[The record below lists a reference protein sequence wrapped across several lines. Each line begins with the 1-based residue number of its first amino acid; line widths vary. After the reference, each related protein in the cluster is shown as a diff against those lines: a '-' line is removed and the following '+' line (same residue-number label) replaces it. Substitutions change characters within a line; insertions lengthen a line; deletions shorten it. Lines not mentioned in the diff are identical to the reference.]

1 MQLLKRFLVT
11 LVGAGLLLV
20 GLAMMVLPGP
30 GILLIVAGLAVLAT
44 EYVWARTLLVRARRE
59 AQKVQHAAVASPRR
73 TAASVV
79 FAVGLA
85 TLGVLMLV
93 IDDLQW
99 PVMASVLDRLWG
111 PVTGGILLITGLI
124 LLTTTFFTVK
134 AAQGEDTTYAP
145 RPGSTGATRHGPS

>member
-1 MQLLKRFLVT
+1 VQLLKRFVVT

-59 AQKVQHAAVASPRR
+59 AQKIQQAAVASPRR

-85 TLGVLMLV
+85 TLGVLMLL

-99 PVMASVLDRLWG
+99 PVVAFLLDRLWG
-111 PVTGGILLITGLI
+111 TVTGGILLITGLI
-124 LLTTTFFTVK
+124 LLTTTFLTVK